1 MALVLTVTPVRLK
14 LTPQEQTSFDGLD
27 LRFPVN
33 QYAKDG
39 PYLVTFPSGWTFSR
53 TGAGTALND

>member
-14 LTPQEQTSFDGLD
+14 LTPQPDTVFDGLD
-27 LRFPVN
+27 LRFTVT

-39 PYLVTFPSGWTFSR
+39 PYRIDLPSGWSFSR
-53 TGAGTALND
+53 TGAGTALRD